1 MRHVPRK
8 TPPEK
13 QLKKA
18 NTSLLLGLPDAVRV
32 PRANNQMASH
42 ENMSDEKNKIT
53 IAIPFAPLGSIVC
66 DNLDEKRKK
75 HRHSENADTSMS
87 VIFDLDS

>member
-42 ENMSDEKNKIT
+42 EKMSDEKNKIT
-53 IAIPFAPLGSIVC
+53 IAIPVAPLGSIVC
-66 DNLDEKRKK
+66 DNLDKK
-75 HRHSENADTSMS
+75 ENHTHSENADTSMS